1 MDCDYQKVEK
11 TRVDSNYQYFLQVK
25 LFHNNKL
32 FATKMVMK
40 TSGFIEGTFPDELK
54 RVLRS
59 VGSEL
64 GDVVDDMEALQVVPL
79 KGAMTNEVFRII
91 WPTKCGNLNRN
102 ILVRIYGEGVDAFF
116 NRDNEIK
123 TFECMSKHGQGP
135 RLLGRFADGRIE
147 EFIHARV
154 SEIELLP

>member
-1 MDCDYQKVEK
+1 MDCDYLKIEK
-11 TRVDSNYQYFLQVK
+11 TGVDSNYQSFLQVK
-25 LFHNNKL
+25 LRSF

-40 TSGFIEGTFPDELK
+40 TNGFIEGGFPDELK

-59 VGSEL
+59 VGSEW

-102 ILVRIYGEGVDAFF
+102 ILVRIYGEGVEAFF
-116 NRDNEIK
+116 NRDNEIR

-135 RLLGRFADGRIE
+135 RLLGRFADGRVE